1 MMYRISP
8 EFYCKVAELLLEQ
21 VDLKEYY
28 SGMFEFDFENVR
40 CRMVL
45 SAVVYRR
52 DMMQPEGMIRIVADV
67 IPVWWEMHTE
77 IDGQEQLNDF
87 SFNQLRE
94 HIKER

>member
-1 MMYRISP
+1 
-8 EFYCKVAELLLEQ
+8 
-21 VDLKEYY
+21 
-28 SGMFEFDFENVR
+28 
-40 CRMVL
+40 MVL